1 MSLPPPKTEEPDLRK
16 LVRSA
21 AGISTDSENNKPAQT
36 PQAAPLIAPISKAV
50 APPVLAP
57 PVAPQAPP
65 IALSGGPPPPPPPIS
80 STLIESLQQ
89 TDPLANLKRE
99 LAAKPEGG
107 TKRSQQLNQDVV
119 DSLKMMT
126 PSSTG
131 DNLRPSDVFK
141 MIGSRSRTDLND
153 DYPTVVATR
162 KRSPDAKKLETAA
175 GVISPPPA
183 NARSWLYEP
192 QRKPSDNK
200 EAQSKP
206 IKKVFNNTKN
216 DKNVFKSLIQIL

>member
-1 MSLPPPKTEEPDLRK
+1 MSLPPPKTEESDLRK

-21 AGISTDSENNKPAQT
+21 AGITTDFENNKPAQT
-36 PQAAPLIAPISKAV
+36 PQVAPLTAPSKAV
-50 APPVLAP
+50 APPVIAPP

-65 IALSGGPPPPPPPIS
+65 VVLPGGPPPPPPPIS

-107 TKRSQQLNQDVV
+107 TQRRQQLNQDVV
-119 DSLKMMT
+119 ESLKMMT

-153 DYPTVVATR
+153 DYPTVITTR
-162 KRSPDAKKLETAA
+162 KRSPDAKKPETAA

-192 QRKPSDNK
+192 QRKPIDNK

-206 IKKVFNNTKN
+206 IKKVFNNEK
-216 DKNVFKSLIQIL
+216 

>member
-1 MSLPPPKTEEPDLRK
+1 LSLPPPKTEESDLRK

-21 AGISTDSENNKPAQT
+21 AGITTDSENNKPPPT
-36 PQAAPLIAPISKAV
+36 PQVAPLIAPSKTV
-50 APPVLAP
+50 APPVVAP
-57 PVAPQAPP
+57 PSVAPQAPP
-65 IALSGGPPPPPPPIS
+65 IALSGGPPPPPPPPIS

-119 DSLKMMT
+119 ESLKMMT

-162 KRSPDAKKLETAA
+162 KRSPDAKKLAETAT
-175 GVISPPPA
+175 GVVSPPPA

-192 QRKPSDNK
+192 QRKPIDNN

-206 IKKVFNNTKN
+206 TKKVFNIK
-216 DKNVFKSLIQIL
+216 K

>member
-1 MSLPPPKTEEPDLRK
+1 MSLPPPKTEESDLRK

-21 AGISTDSENNKPAQT
+21 AGITTDSENNKPAQT
-36 PQAAPLIAPISKAV
+36 PQVATIIAPPKAV
-50 APPVLAP
+50 APPVIAPP

-162 KRSPDAKKLETAA
+162 KRSPDAKKLAETT
-175 GVISPPPA
+175 VVSPPPA

-192 QRKPSDNK
+192 QRKPNDNK

-206 IKKVFNNTKN
+206 IKKVFNKN
-216 DKNVFKSLIQIL
+216 